1 MDNGKSLYKQL
12 SSDKL
17 YTKSYDEFVKQYGN
31 PEGQKELFNKLSAD
45 DLYTKSE
52 QEFVN
57 QYWAPVKKKESTAS
71 ASTLPPAPS
80 PLGSKNLGEKL
91 VSEFSGKVTKEVK
104 PKPGESQGL
113 LLIDP
118 DKVNKYNPAKPN
130 WLGYIE
136 PYKELD
142 VLNKEITGESA
153 SIAQGTKEYRKQQEA
168 LNAEVAKLNDFISYN
183 KLTPEQIKQNPELN
197 LKVQNIE
204 QRQKDLSNQ
213 FNGLS
218 SRTQYL
224 DQNISR
230 TRKQAAA
237 VAYDKSKQGS
247 VGGAI
252 WNTLI
257 GGIGSISRGLDESL
271 AATYELGAQTLD
283 LFGIKPE
290 ALEKKP
296 WLKFEEG
303 GLKKEYLKQL
313 QGRHKP
319 AIESL
324 KSKGTTE
331 EYAKDLQKNSKLA
344 AVTMG
349 VVGSAPAMVLGPAAL
364 ILQGVGSAREEIDAN
379 PETKNLTENEKAMI
393 AYSIGTVGGIL
404 EEFGVRAIGKGIA
417 KGPIGQFTSY
427 VLSRIPSNA
436 GIKVVKQAV
445 KEASESDIGKL
456 ILSGK
461 KNVDALLKTTP
472 GKVASDL
479 AQGFGTEYETGFEQS
494 AFTNTVYDIVNKAKD
509 KKIFNTPEFATDE
522 FIQQAHEDA
531 VLEGLGFGLMY
542 GASSISQKL
551 LQEPESVSVQQYEA
565 LKEFVN
571 DPALIK
577 AKLALVRSDL
587 TSNKINNEQA
597 RVEIENIK
605 SVKSIMSQIP
615 DDLSQTAQ
623 REAFLLIKEKD
634 ALSKQL
640 AGKNTLLV
648 GNKVKRIE
656 EIDNKLKKLSEDAV
670 QEQTTSEVPVQPEA
684 GVGGEVAQGESQP
697 ETQVP
702 TEEGQVEEVTT
713 PQAEE
718 VVTETI
724 SPEEV
729 SVTETTVPTEMTP
742 EEWTAVQDLA
752 DRISKG
758 EEVTTPEDLQLQ
770 QNYPKAIEK
779 LLAKK
784 AEFTQKEESKP
795 EEKTKL
801 SDTQKTAIQEAV
813 KRGEDMV
820 KRYPKQDDLILKY
833 KALQQFQKKNQAYI
847 DADQS
852 QKDEMT
858 RQINFALGLAPKK
871 SAPSAKRILGI
882 KPTMVT
888 VDQMASLKDQ
898 LMMQEKA
905 AKGGVDFA
913 NKAKKIVNDTIKKM
927 EKGALNPKDTNALL
941 SALNGKAET
950 PEQRRE
956 IISKV
961 ISIFKRSEGNIAIKE
976 LDALNNQFKD
986 QAKGAK
992 LGAKAFKE
1000 QVANAVD
1007 QFKAKLT
1014 KGTKLTKAQSNVIM
1028 NGLKSNLLNPE
1039 TRAAFIERAKR
1050 AIESAEYANKLD
1062 QASKLKSKISEVIA
1076 RDNKLPL
1083 AKRLPADVKLMA
1095 KSFASINANNVE
1107 DLDEYNKN
1115 AAEVYESIKT
1125 PKIVDGELQPRV
1137 AARQSEINDYS
1148 GKIIAK
1154 QDEDLRKS
1162 MLSNYKSLV
1171 DSGVLDKD
1179 SSLEEIREY
1188 VEAIESGDKE
1198 KLKINKVALVKN
1210 ATEKMMRNLNTFLSE
1225 KIAEEKAANNGK
1237 LSEDAILANKVANM
1251 DLSIL
1256 TPDKQLRAVEAV
1268 ENYIQNGST
1277 FGMDGLYE
1285 SYDGALKAKNDEA
1298 AGIKSNK
1305 YSVGLI
1311 GKLPVVGEV
1320 YSDIWGKYIS
1330 RPDSLLANVF
1340 KSNENARKFLRNSGF
1355 YGVVNGFVDG
1365 TKVANVA
1372 ADNYSKIFGKTK
1384 PNDIEFAS
1392 AYNNFERGIYGD
1404 LTRQITDAS
1413 PQEEKVE
1420 LRRKLKQLELT
1431 IEELSNSSKK
1441 IDNSKA
1447 EMYQQ
1452 VLDKIKGDK
1461 SIEQVTLE
1469 DVENAIDQTNK
1480 DAVQFWRDQ
1489 WGDHYDRFRDIA
1501 AGTYNIMLDKDKN
1514 YLPEFYE
1521 KRVLDVEDDLFSKG
1535 NFSISFDFV
1544 DQKPSG
1550 NLLKNNRIE
1559 GLPTSPEGDVT
1570 RVRDYDFDANNYNAF
1585 KRTLIDINTAN
1596 SVAQYMGYV
1605 NSPSFKKMIPD
1616 TEERKFIKDRL
1627 NYNIQLL
1634 RGRDY
1639 VPNSRAA
1646 KTAMN
1651 MMTWISKYGSRGAL
1665 SSLFAL
1671 PGQSLPMAF
1680 NTIINTIDSPKRAFV
1695 DMMEYASND
1704 DVKNFV
1710 AKSGY
1715 GISIRSEESITSI
1728 DNAKRLL
1735 EKSASGNL
1743 GKIAEA
1749 IDKLSEAQFKALLVN
1764 PDVFVANAS
1773 WFAYYKYYLNKKGV
1787 NVDNIDW
1794 SKEKVNEEAADY
1806 AEYMVQEQQNSNV
1819 SELGG
1824 KLLSGKDAKT
1834 RLIRTLFFPFSSYK
1848 FSLQDKNNKNWGII
1862 MSPAN
1867 AASTEDRLE
1876 AAKSLSSGI
1885 VESVVYN
1892 GLRILFS
1899 SLLAKGV
1906 YKVLGREETEEEK
1919 ELREDGIM
1927 SYLPADFIGEYFIP
1941 TGPGIQESIL
1951 DIIDLAMDVY
1961 QGGTPEQQA
1970 MAEKEE
1976 EQNQPRERRRKFS
1989 MGDSGQAQKDK
2000 LKKER
2005 LQEILDKRFRFNDG
2019 PDVPESEAL
2028 RKNLGGVPYTAIS
2041 TGIAFYKSANN
2052 LIRGYYINKYGKKIT
2067 YSDADKKKLAAALAA
2082 RGIALT
2088 NATPRPTA
2096 AKMLEKA
2103 VNKDAQANQPKK
2115 ERPKSFKY

>member
-1 MDNGKSLYKQL
+1 MDNTSKKKLHDLLVGE
-12 SSDKL
+12 KL
-17 YTKSYDEFVKQYGN
+17 YTKSYDEFQRQFEK
-31 PEGQKELFNKLSAD
+31 PESQKKLHGLLIEEG
-45 DLYTKSE
+45 LYTKPE
-52 QEFVN
+52 TEFYT
-57 QYWAPVKKKESTAS
+57 QFFTPVKKKEPTAS

-80 PLGSKNLGEKL
+80 PLGSKNLGAKL
-91 VSEFSGKVTKEVK
+91 VSESSGKVTKPRT

-118 DKVNKYNPAKPN
+118 DKVNKYNPAKPD
-130 WLGYIE
+130 WLGYME

-183 KLTPEQIKQNPELN
+183 KLTPEQVKQNPELN

-204 QRQKDLSNQ
+204 NRQKDLSEQ

-230 TRKQAAA
+230 TRKHAAA

-247 VGGAI
+247 AGGAI

-257 GGIGSISRGLDESL
+257 GGIGSLSRGLDESL

-283 LFGIKPE
+283 LFGIKTE

-303 GLKKEYLKQL
+303 GLKKEYLKEL
-313 QGRHKP
+313 QGRHKT

-331 EYAKDLQKNSKLA
+331 EYSRELQKNSKLA

-404 EEFGVRAIGKGIA
+404 EEFGVRAMGKGVA

-427 VLSRIPSNA
+427 VLSKIPSNA
-436 GIKVVKQAV
+436 GIKVVKQTV
-445 KEASESDIGKL
+445 KEAAESDIGKL

-461 KNVDALLKTTP
+461 KNVDALLKTAP

-551 LQEPESVSVQQYEA
+551 LQEPESVTVQQYEA

-577 AKLALVRSDL
+577 AKIALVRSDL

-597 RVEIENIK
+597 RAEIENIK

-670 QEQTTSEVPVQPEA
+670 QKQATSEVPVQPEA
-684 GVGGEVAQGESQP
+684 GVSGEMAQGESQP
-697 ETQVP
+697 ETQIP

-718 VVTETI
+718 VVTETV
-724 SPEEV
+724 SPQEV
-729 SVTETTVPTEMTP
+729 SVTETTMPTEMTP

-758 EEVTTPEDLQLQ
+758 EEVTAPEDLQLQ
-770 QNYPKAIEK
+770 QNYPKAIED

-784 AEFTQKEESKP
+784 AESKPTEETKEETVSFNDSLK
-795 EEKTKL
+795 EL
-801 SDTQKTAIQEAV
+801 SA
-813 KRGEDMV
+813 M
-820 KRYPKQDDLILKY
+820 P
-833 KALQQFQKKNQAYI
+833 
-847 DADQS
+847 DADKKFAES
-852 QKDEMT
+852 A
-858 RQINFALGLAPKK
+858 RQF
-871 SAPSAKRILGI
+871 
-882 KPTMVT
+882 VT
-888 VDQMASLKDQ
+888 DYLKG
-898 LMMQEKA
+898 
-905 AKGGVDFA
+905 KG
-913 NKAKKIVNDTIKKM
+913 
-927 EKGALNPKDTNALL
+927 KGALSTSEQNRIF
-941 SALNGKAET
+941 SALSGNLSTPKA
-950 PEQRRE
+950 RAKA
-956 IISKV
+956 ISKINNV
-961 ISIFKRSEGNIAIKE
+961 YQKASGKIAMRE
-976 LDALNNQFKD
+976 LDALNNQFKN

-1000 QVANAVD
+1000 QVANAID

-1095 KSFASINANNVE
+1095 KSFASINTNKIE

-1115 AAEVYESIKT
+1115 AAEVYEAIKT

-1162 MLSNYKSLV
+1162 MLSTYKSLV

-1311 GKLPVVGEV
+1311 GKIPVIGEV
-1320 YSDIWGKYIS
+1320 YSDVWGKYIS

-1365 TKVANVA
+1365 TKVANTA
-1372 ADNYSKIFGKTK
+1372 ADNYSKTFGKTK
-1384 PNDIEFAS
+1384 PNGSEFAS

-1441 IDNSKA
+1441 IDKSKA

-1469 DVENAIDQTNK
+1469 DVENAIDKTNK

-1489 WGDHYDRFRDIA
+1489 WGNHYDRFRDIA

-1550 NLLKNNRIE
+1550 NLLKNNRIK

-1665 SSLFAL
+1665 SSFFAL

-1695 DMMEYASND
+1695 DMMEYASNE

-1743 GKIAEA
+1743 GKIADA

-1794 SKEKVNEEAADY
+1794 TKEEVNEEAADY
-1806 AEYMVQEQQNSNV
+1806 AEFMVQEQQNSNV

-1876 AAKSLSSGI
+1876 AAKSLSAGI

-1927 SYLPADFIGEYFIP
+1927 SYLPADFIGEYFVP

-1970 MAEKEE
+1970 MAEKEA
-1976 EQNQPRERRRKFS
+1976 EQNQPRGRRRKFS

-2067 YSDADKKKLAAALAA
+2067 YSDADKKKLAAALAV

-2103 VNKDAQANQPKK
+2103 VNKEAQANQPKK

>member
-1 MDNGKSLYKQL
+1 MDNNNKKQL
-12 SSDKL
+12 HSLLIEEKL
-17 YTKSYDEFVKQYGN
+17 YTKPYSEFEKQFSTTENQKALHGLLIE
-31 PEGQKELFNKLSAD
+31 EG
-45 DLYTKSE
+45 LYTKPE
-52 QEFVN
+52 TDFYGQFFT
-57 QYWAPVKKKESTAS
+57 PVKKKEPTAS

-80 PLGSKNLGEKL
+80 PLGSKNLGARL
-91 VSEFSGKVTKEVK
+91 VSESSGKVAKEDK

-118 DKVNKYNPAKPN
+118 KKVNNYNPAKPD

-183 KLTPEQIKQNPELN
+183 KLTPEQIKQNPDLN

-213 FNGLS
+213 FNGLT
-218 SRTQYL
+218 SRTEFL
-224 DQNISR
+224 DQNIAR
-230 TRKQAAA
+230 TRKHAAA
-237 VAYDKSKQGS
+237 VAYEKSKQGS

-252 WNTLI
+252 WNSLVS
-257 GGIGSISRGLDESL
+257 GLGSLSRGFDEAL
-271 AATYELGAQTLD
+271 ASTYELGAETMG

-303 GLKKEYLKQL
+303 GLRKEYVKEL

-324 KSKGTTE
+324 KSKGTTA
-331 EYAKDLQKNSKLA
+331 EYSQQLQKDSKLA
-344 AVTMG
+344 AITMG
-349 VVGSAPAMVLGPAAL
+349 VVGSAPAMILGPAAL
-364 ILQGVGSAREEIDAN
+364 ILQGVGSTREELDAN
-379 PETKNLTENEKAMI
+379 PNTKDLSENEKAMI

-404 EEFGVRAIGKGIA
+404 EEYGVRAMGKGIA
-417 KGPIGQFTSY
+417 KGPIGEFTSY
-427 VLSRIPSNA
+427 VLSKIPSNA

-445 KEASESDIGKL
+445 KEAAESDMGKL

-461 KNVDALLKTTP
+461 KNIDKVLNTAP
-472 GKVASDL
+472 GKIASDL
-479 AQGFGTEYETGFEQS
+479 VQGFGTEYETGYEQS
-494 AFTNTVYDIVNKAKD
+494 VLTNTVYDIVNQAKD
-509 KKIFNTPEFATDE
+509 KKIFNSPEFATDE

-531 VLEGLGFGLMY
+531 LLEGFGFGLMY
-542 GASSISQKL
+542 GVSSISQKL
-551 LQEPESVSVQQYEA
+551 LQEPESVSVEQYEA
-565 LKEFVN
+565 LKQFVN
-571 DPALIK
+571 SPELIK
-577 AKLALVRSDL
+577 SKLALVRSDL
-587 TSNKINNEQA
+587 ASNKINNEQA
-597 RVEIENIK
+597 RAEIENIK

-615 DDLSQTAQ
+615 DDLTQTAQ
-623 REAFLLIKEKD
+623 REAFLLIKEKN

-684 GVGGEVAQGESQP
+684 GVGTEMATGESKP

-702 TEEGQVEEVTT
+702 TEEGQVEEVIPT
-713 PQAEE
+713 QGEE
-718 VVTETI
+718 VVTETV

-729 SVTETTVPTEMTP
+729 SLTEEVIPTEMTP
-742 EEWTAVQDLA
+742 EEWTSVQDLA

-758 EEVTTPEDLQLQ
+758 EEITSPEDLQLQ
-770 QNYPKAIEK
+770 QNYPKAIED

-784 AEFTQKEESKP
+784 AESKPTEEP
-795 EEKTKL
+795 EEKPVTFNDGLKEL
-801 SDTQKTAIQEAV
+801 SA
-813 KRGEDMV
+813 M
-820 KRYPKQDDLILKY
+820 P
-833 KALQQFQKKNQAYI
+833 
-847 DADQS
+847 DADKTFAES
-852 QKDEMT
+852 A
-858 RQINFALGLAPKK
+858 RQF
-871 SAPSAKRILGI
+871 
-882 KPTMVT
+882 VT
-888 VDQMASLKDQ
+888 DYLKG
-898 LMMQEKA
+898 
-905 AKGGVDFA
+905 KG
-913 NKAKKIVNDTIKKM
+913 
-927 EKGALNPKDTNALL
+927 KGALSASDQNRIFGALSGNLSTPKAR
-941 SALNGKAET
+941 AKA
-950 PEQRRE
+950 
-956 IISKV
+956 ISKINNV
-961 ISIFKRSEGNIAIKE
+961 YQKASGKIAIQE
-976 LDALNNQFKD
+976 LDALNNQLKN
-986 QAKGAK
+986 QAKGSK

-1000 QVANAVD
+1000 QVASAVD
-1007 QFKAKLT
+1007 QFKARLT
-1014 KGTKLTKAQSNVIM
+1014 KGTKLTRAQSNVIM
-1028 NGLKSNLLNPE
+1028 NGLKSNLLNPA
-1039 TRAAFIERAKR
+1039 TRDAFIERAKR
-1050 AIESAEYANKLD
+1050 AIADAEYANKLD
-1062 QASKLKSKISEVIA
+1062 QAEKIKSKIGEVVA

-1095 KSFASINANNVE
+1095 KAFASINASNVE
-1107 DLDEYNKN
+1107 NLDEYAKN
-1115 AAEVYESIKT
+1115 AAEVYEAIKT

-1162 MLSNYKSLV
+1162 MLATHQELV
-1171 DSGVLDKD
+1171 DAGVLDKD
-1179 SSLEEIREY
+1179 SSLEDMRAY
-1188 VEAIESGDKE
+1188 VEAIESGDKD
-1198 KLKINKVALVKN
+1198 KLKVNKAALIKN

-1225 KIAEEKAANNGK
+1225 KISEEKAANNGK
-1237 LSEDAILANKVANM
+1237 LSDSAILANKIANM

-1256 TPDKQLRAVEAV
+1256 SPDKQLRAVEAV

-1285 SYDGALKAKNDEA
+1285 SYEGALNSKNDEA
-1298 AGIKSNK
+1298 AGLKSNK

-1311 GKLPVVGEV
+1311 GKIPFVGEV
-1320 YSDIWGKYIS
+1320 YSDVWGKYIS

-1340 KSNENARKFLRNSGF
+1340 KSNEKARKFLRNSGF
-1355 YGVVNGFVDG
+1355 NGVVNGFVDG
-1365 TKVANVA
+1365 TKVANAA
-1372 ADNYSKIFGKTK
+1372 ADNYSKTFGKTK
-1384 PNDIEFAS
+1384 PNGEEFAS

-1404 LTRQITDAS
+1404 LTRQIPDAT
-1413 PQEEKVE
+1413 PQEEKAE
-1420 LRRKLKQLELT
+1420 LGRKLTQLELT

-1441 IDNSKA
+1441 IDNKKA

-1461 SIEQVTLE
+1461 SIEDVTLE
-1469 DVENAIDQTNK
+1469 DVDNAIDKTNK

-1489 WGDHYDRFRDIA
+1489 WGNHYDKFRDIA

-1521 KRVLDVEDDLFSKG
+1521 KRVADVEDDLFSKG

-1550 NLLKNNRIE
+1550 NLLKNNRIK

-1596 SVAQYMGYV
+1596 SVAKYMGYV
-1605 NSPSFKKMIPD
+1605 NSPSFKKIIPD
-1616 TEERKFIKDRL
+1616 AEERKFIKDRL

-1634 RGRDY
+1634 RGRNY

-1665 SSLFAL
+1665 NSLFAL

-1695 DMMEYASND
+1695 DMMDYARD
-1704 DVKNFV
+1704 KDIKDFV
-1710 AKSGY
+1710 ANSGY

-1735 EKSASGNL
+1735 EKSASGKL
-1743 GKIAEA
+1743 GKLAEA
-1749 IDKLSEAQFKALLVN
+1749 IDKLSEAEFKALLVN

-1773 WFAYYKYYLNKKGV
+1773 WFAYYKYYLNKNGV

-1806 AEYMVQEQQNSNV
+1806 AEFMVQEQQNSNV

-1834 RLIRTLFFPFSSYK
+1834 RLIRTLVFPFSSYK

-1867 AASTEDRLE
+1867 AASTEDRIE

-1885 VESVVYN
+1885 VEAAVYN
-1892 GLRILFS
+1892 GLRVLFS
-1899 SLLAKGV
+1899 SFLAKGV
-1906 YKVLGREETEEEK
+1906 YKVLGRDETEEEK
-1919 ELREDGIM
+1919 ALREEGIM
-1927 SYLPADFIGEYFIP
+1927 SYLPADFVGEYFIP
-1941 TGPGIQESIL
+1941 TGPGIQESVLDVVDFAL
-1951 DIIDLAMDVY
+1951 DIF
-1961 QGGTPEQQA
+1961 QGGTPEEQA
-1970 MAEKEE
+1970 RAAKEE
-1976 EQNQPRERRRKFS
+1976 EQDQPRRRKMKFS
-1989 MGDSGQAQKDK
+1989 MGGSEQAKKDQK
-2000 LKKER
+2000 KKEK

-2028 RKNLGGVPYTAIS
+2028 RKNMGGVPYTAIS
-2041 TGIAFYKSANN
+2041 TAIAFFKSANN
-2052 LIRGYYINKYGKKIT
+2052 LSNGYYINKYGKKINYT
-2067 YSDADKKKLAAALAA
+2067 DDDRKKLAAALAV
-2082 RGIALT
+2082 RGVALS
-2088 NATPRPTA
+2088 NLIPRPTA

-2103 VNKDAQANQPKK
+2103 INKDAQASQPKK
-2115 ERPKSFKY
+2115 EPNKSFKY